1 MSWTVWLLLVVGL
14 VLLVAGAEALVR
26 GAVRVAS
33 RLGLSPL
40 IIGLTVVAFGTSS
53 PELFVSLQASLNGQA
68 DLSLGNVV
76 GSNIFNVLA
85 ILGISAVIAPL
96 SVSRQLIRF
105 DVPLMIGVSFLLLLF
120 SVDGML
126 GQSDGIV
133 LLLGIVAYTT
143 FLIVQGRKEG
153 NDAIDDEYAQEYGKA
168 ITARSPLAVGLD
180 VGLIG
185 LGLGLLAGGSQLLIN
200 SSVAIARSWG
210 VSEIVIGL
218 TIVAAGTS
226 LPELF
231 TSVVASLRGERDI
244 AVGNVVGSNIFNILA
259 VLGVAGSVA
268 PDGIVIVQSALYF
281 DIPVMIVVA
290 IACLPVFFSD
300 RSIDRWEGLL
310 FLSYYIAYTAYL
322 IFAANAHDLLP
333 VFSSALLSFA
343 APLTLLTIGVMSWQ
357 SWQQRQRSRRS
368 S

>member
-14 VLLVAGAEALVR
+14 GLLVAGAETLVR

-40 IIGLTVVAFGTSS
+40 IIGLTLVAFGTSS

-96 SVSRQLIRF
+96 SVSRQLIRL

-126 GQSDGIV
+126 GRSDGIV
-133 LLLGIVAYTT
+133 LLVGILVYTT
-143 FLIVQGRKEG
+143 FLIVQGRKESS
-153 NDAIDDEYAQEYGKA
+153 DAADDEYAQEYGQA
-168 ITARSPLAVGLD
+168 MTAQSPLAVVVD
-180 VGLIG
+180 VSLIG
-185 LGLGLLAGGSQLLIN
+185 LGLVLLAVGSQLLIH
-200 SSVAIARSWG
+200 SSVTIARSWG

-218 TIVAAGTS
+218 TILAAGTS

-231 TSVVASLRGERDI
+231 TSVVASWRGERDI

-259 VLGVAGSVA
+259 VLGVTASVA
-268 PDGIVIVQSALYF
+268 PDGIVIAQSALYF

-300 RSIDRWEGLL
+300 RSIDRWEGVL
-310 FLSYYIAYTAYL
+310 FLGYYLAYAAYL
-322 IFAANAHDLLP
+322 VFAANAHDLLP
-333 VFSSALLSFA
+333 MFSNALLSFA
-343 APLTLLTIGVMSWQ
+343 APLTVLTIGVMSWQ
-357 SWQQRQRSRRS
+357 SWRQHQRSHRS